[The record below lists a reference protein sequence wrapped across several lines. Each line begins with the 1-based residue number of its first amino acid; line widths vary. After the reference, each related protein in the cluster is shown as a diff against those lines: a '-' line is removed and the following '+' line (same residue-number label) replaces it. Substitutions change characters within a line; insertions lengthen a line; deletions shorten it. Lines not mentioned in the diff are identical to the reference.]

1 MALYIE
7 RELVDGRIRIGYW
20 VSGMVGDQGSATV
33 DGRIRIG
40 FLVSGMVGDQ
50 GSATVGYII
59 CICCNVYIKLG
70 CWVPTAAAPD
80 GLEGTFSTVELEVL
94 GSIPALL

>member
-1 MALYIE
+1 
-7 RELVDGRIRIGYW
+7 
-20 VSGMVGDQGSATV
+20 MVGDQGSATV
-33 DGRIRIG
+33 DGRIRVG
-40 FLVSGMVGDQ
+40 YWVLGMVGDQ

-70 CWVPTAAAPD
+70 FCIPTAAAPG
-80 GLEGTFSTVELEVL
+80 GLGVTFSTVELEVP

>member
-1 MALYIE
+1 MALYIQ

-70 CWVPTAAAPD
+70 FRVPTAAAPD
-80 GLEGTFSTVELEVL
+80 GLEVTYSTVELEVP